1 MGASDGELVEIV
13 GRFAIDE
20 HAAWKARNAARTS
33 FNAWRKQWVED
44 TGEYY
49 APGDG
54 EDEHIQAFERLQ
66 AEALDSQKTLIK
78 ARHATR
84 RAVAKVIAA
93 RETK

>member
-13 GRFAIDE
+13 GKLAIDE
-20 HAAWKARNAARTS
+20 YAAWKARNAARTA
-33 FNAWRKQWVED
+33 FNSWRKQWVED

-54 EDEHIQAFERLQ
+54 EDEHIQAFDRLQ
-66 AEALDSQKTLIK
+66 AESISAQKNLIK
-78 ARHATR
+78 ARCATR
-84 RAVAKVIAA
+84 RAVSKLIAA